1 MIFQFINADGSSVT
15 SSFSFQPVI
24 YPLANGSYRV
34 LADVI
39 TSSVAPAQINLFT
52 NVYKVENN
60 GESSNDWYIN
70 QSGSVISGSTSSG
83 SLVNVTFNLENSNG
97 ISNLPIYFSL
107 TPINKNIGFIDVSGS
122 NFLVT
127 GNRIEC
133 VTDLTGSLTIP
144 LVPNQPYKIK
154 YVGNIKNCIDRILP
168 TTDSNVNDCIVQ
180 SSMVSQTI
188 TPQNQAVY
196 GYTAQTSDLRY
207 LGINA
212 NVASSS
218 YAVSSSYSL
227 FAMSASYS
235 IGYVPPTSSIS
246 ASWASSSLSSS
257 YALSSSAADSIT
269 FIPDLSNTASYSLTA
284 SYAENGGG
292 SSYPDI
298 TDNISNHTV
307 GINNTTPS
315 YSLDVSGTFSST
327 FYAAGATSKK
337 VTATLTRD
345 GSNRPAL
352 NIQDSSGY
360 GQGFIDFYTYSDGGV
375 LPDSQYIPTVRWGG
389 YDDGGFSG
397 HQSFWC
403 NPGGGGEQPMVD
415 VFDIYS
421 NRVVSNVNIGIGTNS
436 PYYPLDVNGSVNFTG
451 NLLHN
456 GLPYTASLASTIT
469 AANNTV
475 LSYLSGSRSNIQS
488 QLDQLNGN
496 AGLTSSPTITN
507 NNNGTITVSTASVN
521 LYDNPYGT
529 GVIASYQLAQ
539 TTLALDPT
547 QINIVVATLS
557 GGNAVYQ
564 MIYNQNNVDD
574 ISIIPV
580 SGIEVTGV
588 DGAGWHYLEFDFGA
602 TGLALP
608 NKLALKDVSLNGH
621 QRQNGLLLYVTGS
634 ATDFAISAGSTWYSV
649 YNEPSALFD
658 SYNYP
663 ACITSYLIQSASI
676 WSSSYSVG
684 YINCYYNGTSGLTPL
699 APNSCSVNYIYKTL
713 ATNIN
718 AAMVVVSSQ
727 QYNNILSAEAD
738 QPPVI
743 PTNISEFS
751 LLTGR
756 IIVQSGSLSP
766 TVQSA
771 YTTQFGSATITNH
784 NDLLGI
790 QGGMGAQYYHLTQAE
805 YLGNGTGVFVRQT
818 GTVASSSY
826 VTSSNIIGTVTS
838 ASYSLTSS
846 AANSITFIPNLSN
859 TSSYVSASNN
869 IIVGGYIVNSGSS
882 PAYSN
887 FIGSSAGT
895 SATNA
900 ANSNFLGNSAG
911 ANATN
916 AYNSNFFGNYAGN
929 TATNAYYSNFLGY
942 QAGYTATSAS
952 NSNFFGYQAGYNDT
966 VNNSGS
972 KSSILIGDY
981 TSTKGFSDS
990 IAIGKG
996 TANSVN
1002 NQFNIGNV
1010 LFGNNIYSGSTST
1023 SSAQLNGKVGINKN
1037 NPVNALDV
1045 VGNISCSVITASLLI
1060 GTSSYSVS
1068 SSAANSITFVPNLSN
1083 TASYTNR
1090 EIAGIIPNTSFGG
1103 TPLTSS
1109 VTGLGLSNTNYAIG
1123 ITGVDAK
1130 SWTYYNKT
1138 TGGFTISSNSAT
1150 AMTGEVSWTV
1160 IKL

>member
-1 MIFQFINADGSSVT
+1 MTFQFINADGSSVT
-15 SSFSFQPVI
+15 SSFSFQPII
-24 YPLANGSYRV
+24 YPLTNGSYRV

-39 TSSVAPAQINLFT
+39 NSSVAPATFSLVDNI
-52 NVYKVENN
+52 YKIENN

-83 SLVNVTFNLENSNG
+83 SLVNVTFNLENSTG

-122 NFLVT
+122 KFLVT
-127 GNRIEC
+127 GNRIDC

-154 YVGNIKNCIDRILP
+154 YVGKIKNCIDRILP

-188 TPQNQAVY
+188 TPQNNSLY
-196 GYTAQTSDLRY
+196 SYTAAASDLRY
-207 LGINA
+207 QSASYAISASYAPSQFIDTSSLVDTITFNSYTSSNDAAINSLI
-212 NVASSS
+212 NVTSSYITNSQTSSMTVASSS
-218 YAVSSSYSL
+218 FAISSSYSPVQIPNIQMFGNDVAINQNSRGGTYIGNPYGQL
-227 FAMSASYS
+227 VISATPAVYFDVNNHLATTINEDGIVVAGDISCNNITAS
-235 IGYVPPTSSIS
+235 ILGTSSWSNNSIT
-246 ASWASSSLSSS
+246 ASS
-257 YALSSSAADSIT
+257 
-269 FIPDLSNTASYSLTA
+269 
-284 SYAENGGG
+284 
-292 SSYPDI
+292 
-298 TDNISNHTV
+298 
-307 GINNTTPS
+307 
-315 YSLDVSGTFSST
+315 
-327 FYAAGATSKK
+327 
-337 VTATLTRD
+337 
-345 GSNRPAL
+345 
-352 NIQDSSGY
+352 
-360 GQGFIDFYTYSDGGV
+360 
-375 LPDSQYIPTVRWGG
+375 
-389 YDDGGFSG
+389 
-397 HQSFWC
+397 
-403 NPGGGGEQPMVD
+403 
-415 VFDIYS
+415 
-421 NRVVSNVNIGIGTNS
+421 
-436 PYYPLDVNGSVNFTG
+436 
-451 NLLHN
+451 
-456 GLPYTASLASTIT
+456 IT

-475 LSYLSGSRSNIQS
+475 LGYLNDVRSNIQT

-496 AGLTSSPTITN
+496 AGLTSVPIITN
-507 NNNGTITVSTASVN
+507 NNNGTITITSASVN
-521 LYDNPYGT
+521 LYDNPYGM
-529 GVIASYQLAQ
+529 GVITSYQLAQ

-564 MIYNQNNVDD
+564 MIYNQNDVDD

-699 APNSCSVNYIYKTL
+699 SPNSCSVNYIYKTL

-790 QGGMGAQYYHLTQAE
+790 QGGQGGEYYHLTHAE

-818 GTVASSSY
+818 GTVATSSY

-846 AANSITFIPNLSN
+846 AATSITFVPNLSN

-882 PAYSN
+882 PANSN
-887 FIGSSAGT
+887 FIGSSAGA
-895 SATNA
+895 S
-900 ANSNFLGNSAG
+900 
-911 ANATN
+911 ATN
-916 AYNSNFFGNYAGN
+916 AYNSNFFGYQAGNTATSASNSNFFGYQAGN

-942 QAGYTATSAS
+942 QAGYTATNAYYSNFLGNQAGYNTTNAYNSNFFGNQAGYNTTNAYNSNFFGFYAGTSATNAYNSNFLGYGAGYTATSAS
-952 NSNFFGYQAGYNDT
+952 NSNFFGNQAGFVATTANNSIFFGYRAGYYDT
-966 VNNSGS
+966 VKNSGS

-1023 SSAQLNGKVGINKN
+1023 SSAQLNGKVGINTN
-1037 NPVNALDV
+1037 NPVNSLDV
-1045 VGNISCSVITASLLI
+1045 VGNISCSIITASLFF
-1060 GTSSYSVS
+1060 GTATTASYVLNATSA
-1068 SSAANSITFVPNLSN
+1068 SAANSITFIPNLSN
-1083 TASYTNR
+1083 TASYTTR